1 DVMTYR
7 SMMEETARI
16 LEKKR
21 YMFNVPLFSLSLSK
35 LWLRLITQTP
45 KEIVYPLV
53 ESLTHE
59 MIVQDSKYVK
69 GISDGKIPFR
79 EAAKIAIELDKN
91 NFKAKKKRVLSPL
104 IQDVRS
110 IQRIPLPTGQD
121 ADWVGRYYTV
131 WLENFL
137 NPWIKTETDNKLNCK
152 IRFLNKRLLMLDLSY
167 SIERSTYDSE
177 LYYINDGILND
188 KRKNKHGRM
197 EFRKIPGK
205 DEVIIAI
212 HDYTP
217 SLPWFIYYLTQANV
231 HLFVMNAFKNHIKKI
246 NDDKTPI

>member
-1 DVMTYR
+1 MTYR

-45 KEIVYPLV
+45 IEIGYPLV

-59 MIVQDSKYVK
+59 IIVQDSKYVK

-79 EAAKIAIELDKN
+79 EAAKIAIDSDKH
-91 NFKAKKKRVLSPL
+91 NFKDMKQRDFIIL

-110 IQRIPLPTGQD
+110 IQRIPLPHGQD

-131 WLENFL
+131 
-137 NPWIKTETDNKLNCK
+137 
-152 IRFLNKRLLMLDLSY
+152 
-167 SIERSTYDSE
+167 
-177 LYYINDGILND
+177 
-188 KRKNKHGRM
+188 
-197 EFRKIPGK
+197 
-205 DEVIIAI
+205 
-212 HDYTP
+212 
-217 SLPWFIYYLTQANV
+217 
-231 HLFVMNAFKNHIKKI
+231 
-246 NDDKTPI
+246 